1 MFAESNSGK
10 TLLFWYLARMF
21 AKSKSG
27 KTLLFCYLARMFA
40 ESTGGKTLLFCYSQL
55 EYLMRVKAAK
65 HCYFAI

>member
-1 MFAESNSGK
+1 MQNIAILLKPARTFAESK
-10 TLLFWYLARMF
+10 RY
-21 AKSKSG
+21 

-40 ESTGGKTLLFCYSQL
+40 ESNSGKTLLFCYSQL